1 MQHGFVWIKL
11 DAALEHVKLEL
22 LGETPDLLF
31 FVQLALLVFLL
42 LFLQGDALELP
53 LNEIVT
59 LLLFDSSPLD

>member
-1 MQHGFVWIKL
+1 MEHGFVWIKL

-42 LFLQGDALELP
+42 LLLQGDALELP

-59 LLLFDSSPLD
+59 LLLSDPSPLD